1 MLNLRLINFI
11 SYFSRKVSLIF
22 GIITFF
28 AGILGVVIG
37 TGSAQWYRKRNPR
50 ADPLICGY
58 GVFSSVPFAFFAI
71 SLARDEPLLTWIF
84 IFISI
89 TCLCLNW
96 TLVADML
103 LYLIVPN
110 RRSFAQSIQIL
121 FSHLLGDALSPYIV
135 GLVSFFKK
143 FLTFFLLTFF

>member
-1 MLNLRLINFI
+1 MNRRIN
-11 SYFSRKVSLIF
+11 LIF

-28 AGILGVVIG
+28 AGILGVLIG
-37 TGSAQWYRKRNPR
+37 TGSASWYRKRNPR

-58 GVFSSVPFAFFAI
+58 GVFVSVPFAFFAI
-71 SLARDEPLLTWIF
+71 LLARENPMLTWIF

-103 LYLIVPN
+103 LYLVVPN
-110 RRSFAQSIQIL
+110 RRSFAQSIQIM

-135 GLVSFFKK
+135 GMVIS
-143 FLTFFLLTFF
+143 LLLLFQF